1 MKSFSSYSSAVI
13 PTTQLVGGRMWK
25 AWSSSSR
32 THPRILQV
40 GPIQQQGRNKNSGT
54 DKANASFLI
63 LDRDLNVWGDGLLGG
78 IWKPYEHSCAMTDQ
92 VRSRQFLIVNMLLL
106 LLLLLLQAG
115 KKVYKSLNTDY
126 PSVSSL
132 RLLKGVVQCSFQEL
146 LENVLSFLRHELRQ
160 SKKFVIFGTGAQVT
174 AAFSHTHV
182 WSYGLLFLTPC
193 GWD

>member
-1 MKSFSSYSSAVI
+1 MI

-32 THPRILQV
+32 TRPRILQV
-40 GPIQQQGRNKNSGT
+40 GPIQQQRLRHRQSQ
-54 DKANASFLI
+54 SII
-63 LDRDLNVWGDGLLGG
+63 LDRDHNVWGDGLLGG

-132 RLLKGVVQCSFQEL
+132 RLLKGVVQCSLQEL
-146 LENVLSFLRHELRQ
+146 LKNVLSFLRHELRQ

-182 WSYGLLFLTPC
+182 WSSGLLYLTPC